1 MSIPKEPRQQM
12 INIMYLVLIALL
24 ALNVSNEIVNAF
36 KLLDEGIIASNSS
49 IDKKVES
56 SFGQFQAAVE
66 KNPDGQYFMDKA
78 RTLESHANE
87 FIGQVDA
94 MRAELVERSTKGDPS
109 QIDEEGWPKKLDD
122 QDTPQKY
129 MINEGNADRLQELI
143 QEYRGKFLEVFKVDN
158 DKIKPND
165 KASFEGSLLLKVGE
179 VPEDS
184 KSGKDATWARHTF
197 NQMPLVSAITML
209 DKFKNDAKNSA
220 AAGIDILKGK
230 VSEKEIIYD
239 AFDIA
244 IVPSASKLIQG
255 ETFTAEAFM
264 TASAS
269 TSRPSISINGK
280 GYPLDAKGRA
290 KFEAKASSTGKKSI
304 KVNMSYKDGFGKD
317 KSTSKT
323 FEYEVVPPPDHVPV
337 VSATKM
343 NAFYIG
349 LDNPVSASITGI
361 AAGQTNVSMG
371 GGGTINKTGAGS
383 YNVRVTSPGEVN
395 VNLSGKNQLGETKS
409 FSVPFRAKRIPDPV
423 CMIGKSKGGMMKSGD
438 FKAQQG
444 LRAVLEDF
452 LFDAKFDVKGYM
464 VTLVEP
470 GQDLQVTKNNGSR
483 YNEASSLIQKAK
495 PGCLYYFEK
504 VKAVG
509 PDGSTRTIPGITIK
523 IG

>member
-36 KLLDEGIIASNSS
+36 KLLDDGIVASNNS
-49 IDKKVES
+49 IDQKIKG
-56 SFGQFQAAVE
+56 SFGQFQAAVD
-66 KNPDGQYFMDKA
+66 KNPEGKVYMDRA
-78 RTLESHANE
+78 RQLEAHSNAFIAKVDEMRNE
-87 FIGQVDA
+87 IVTRSSNGE
-94 MRAELVERSTKGDPS
+94 ELSPD
-109 QIDEEGWPKKLDD
+109 GWPKKLDD

-129 MINEGNADRLQELI
+129 MINEGNADRLAGLI
-143 QEYRGKFLEVFKVDN
+143 KEYRGKFLGIFEGDPM
-158 DKIKPND
+158 KPGD
-165 KASFEGSLLLKVGE
+165 KASFESALLLDVGE
-179 VPEDS
+179 VPADS
-184 KSGKDATWARHTF
+184 HVKDATWGTHTF
-197 NQMPLVSAITML
+197 NQMPLVSVITML

-220 AAGIDILKGK
+220 AAGIDILKSK
-230 VSEKEIIYD
+230 VSAEEILYD
-239 AFDIA
+239 AFDVA
-244 IVPSASKLIQG
+244 IVPSATKLIQG
-255 ETFTAEAFM
+255 ETFKAEAFL

-269 TSRPSISINGK
+269 GSRPSISINGK

-290 KFEAKASSTGKKSI
+290 NYEVKANAVGKKSI
-304 KVNMSYKDGFGKD
+304 KVNMSYKDGFGKS
-317 KSTSKT
+317 KTASKT

-337 VSATKM
+337 VSADKM

-361 AAGQTNVSMG
+361 VESKTKVSMS
-371 GGGTINKTGAGS
+371 GGTINKTGAGK
-383 YNVRVTSPGEVN
+383 YTVRVSNSGEVN
-395 VNLSGKNQLGETKS
+395 INLSGTNELGENKS
-409 FSVPFRAKRIPDPV
+409 YSVPFRAKRIPDPV

-470 GQDLQVTKNNGSR
+470 GQDLQVKKNSGSR

-495 PGCLYYFEK
+495 PGCFYYFEK